1 MKISPCPMWVEWT
14 FHWRRPGSADINSE
28 ARDERSW
35 GHGRRKQKKSISL
48 MWRES
53 LIDHQHQTWK
63 SKSLLISMRR
73 DRSRRASINDRQS
86 HSEVLCIIYWPS
98 PEKKK
103 LQPSGIAF
111 NGLSR
116 FAKRIKHPILILCH
130 FHGEKKSSPGCCAA
144 AIGRYC
150 MKNMHNSHTEIIVIT
165 VKCPL
170 MESHRVFEL
179 VEGLARAST
188 VRCLC
193 SF

>member
-1 MKISPCPMWVEWT
+1 MTRIFNRPSTSNLKIKVAADFDAS
-14 FHWRRPGSADINSE
+14 RPEPACINQRPAISFRSALHN
-28 ARDERSW
+28 
-35 GHGRRKQKKSISL
+35 
-48 MWRES
+48 
-53 LIDHQHQTWK
+53 
-63 SKSLLISMRR
+63 LLTEPR
-73 DRSRRASINDRQS
+73 
-86 HSEVLCIIYWPS
+86 
-98 PEKKK
+98 KKK

-150 MKNMHNSHTEIIVIT
+150 MENMHNSHTEIIVIT